1 MVWSM
6 LVISLAPDGAALQC
20 GQHQHQMWSMSTSNE
35 PAPYHH
41 GDLHNALVRA
51 GLELLESQGEAG
63 VSLREVARRA
73 GVSHNAPYRHFA
85 NREALLAA
93 IATEGFK
100 DLGAALAAADGPD
113 GRALG
118 RAYVAFARE
127 RRALYLL
134 MFGPDIRKDQY
145 PALREAGGRA
155 LGVLERS
162 IAARRPGTDARA
174 ATIGAWALVHGL
186 AHLLADRQ
194 LPDDLLVPPAVD
206 DLVDTALG
214 IYGQGLSRR

>member
-1 MVWSM
+1 
-6 LVISLAPDGAALQC
+6 
-20 GQHQHQMWSMSTSNE
+20 MSTSNE
-35 PAPYHH
+35 SSPYHH

-51 GLELLESQGEAG
+51 GLELLESKGEAG

-93 IATEGFK
+93 IATQGFK
-100 DLGAALAAADGPD
+100 ELGAALAAAATSEAD

-118 RAYVAFARE
+118 RAYVAFARA
-127 RRALYLL
+127 RPALYLL
-134 MFGPDIRKDQY
+134 MFGPEIRKDQY
-145 PALREAGGRA
+145 PELREAGGRA
-155 LGVLERS
+155 LGVLERA
-162 IAARRPGTDARA
+162 IAARRGGADAWA

-194 LPDDLLVPPAVD
+194 LSDTLMQPPAVD
-206 DLVDTALG
+206 ALIDTALG
-214 IYGQGLSRR
+214 IYGQGLARG